1 MPASVVTILATV
13 LKIAAGLGWF
23 SESHWPSEVD
33 EAIDALEEA
42 EGREL
47 PGLREKRAYAYE
59 MMLKHHHA
67 EPWNKP
73 WRLKKFQD
81 AIKDLAK
88 AIEEEANRFKAEKE
102 AEVGVLPTLL
112 DKLKKY
118 APYIA
123 LGGAGIF
130 TVILVWKASKVR

>member
-1 MPASVVTILATV
+1 MAIDFITVIGGILKT
-13 LKIAAGLGWF
+13 AAALGWF
-23 SESHWPSEVD
+23 SESHWPREVD

-42 EGREL
+42 EEREL
-47 PGLREKRAYAYE
+47 PELREKRAYAYE
-59 MMLKHHHA
+59 MYLKHHHA

-88 AIEEEANRFKAEKE
+88 AIEEEAKRFSPVA
-102 AEVGVLPTLL
+102 ALPTFL

-123 LGGAGIF
+123 LGGAAIF
-130 TVILVWKASKVR
+130 AGILVWKASKK